1 MGLIERI
8 KSALGLSTSAS
19 QPGPDTADRPTPG
32 ESTDGEAPPD
42 EGVDV
47 TVEHAPATES
57 EDAVKGTDTAAETV
71 STDTDEPAAADAA
84 SEDSE
89 AESGAEHE
97 SEAEPESEVDASE
110 PEADASEPE
119 AEPESEVEDDTETE
133 TGADASHPSD
143 PDADLEEITGI
154 GPTYADRLRE
164 AGIADI
170 GALAAADAAD
180 LAERADVPASR
191 VEDWVE
197 RAGAF

>member
-32 ESTDGEAPPD
+32 ESTDGEAPD

-71 STDTDEPAAADAA
+71 STDTDESAAADAA

-89 AESGAEHE
+89 AESGAKH
-97 SEAEPESEVDASE
+97 
-110 PEADASEPE
+110 EPE
-119 AEPESEVEDDTETE
+119 AEPESEVEDETETE

-154 GPTYADRLRE
+154 GPTYAERLRE

-170 GALAAADAAD
+170 GALAAADPAD